1 MELTTQLVG
10 LDKVTGDLNAM
21 IARADDLSGPLGRLG
36 LYHQRKAQRILRS
49 GERGIQARNPA
60 GLAASIT
67 FAATT
72 HTLEIGTNKVY
83 GASQQFGPRGGFYES
98 SRPGGYL
105 AIPIGFNAAARD
117 NAKYNSPRD
126 VPDGFFFRSKDGGL
140 FFGRATK
147 RKSAEHARFKRGS
160 NRFSSVIVQKFAW
173 ENIEVLFVLVKRV
186 IGTDHMYVTHDPE
199 DQVYWDRL
207 VGRWILK
214 GTI

>member
-49 GERGIQARNPA
+49 GERGIKARNPA

-67 FAATT
+67 YAMG
-72 HTLEIGTNKVY
+72 LNRNSLVIGSNKPY
-83 GASQQFGPRGGFYES
+83 AASQQFGPSGGFYES

-105 AIPIGFNAAARD
+105 AIPIADNIISRGNAR
-117 NAKYNSPRD
+117 YSSPRK
-126 VPDGFFFRSKDGGL
+126 VEGGFFFRSQTGGL
-140 FFGRATK
+140 FFGKWIGQGNRPKTVRKGSRFAALTK
-147 RKSAEHARFKRGS
+147 QAHQWR
-160 NRFSSVIVQKFAW
+160 
-173 ENIEVLFVLVKRV
+173 IELLFVLVKQV
-186 IGTDHMYVTHDPE
+186 VGTDHMYVTHDPE

-207 VGRWILK
+207 VGDWILRGK
-214 GTI
+214 R